1 VADEIRRLIDDM
13 GKIPQDLKVKLRKPL
28 REAGEG
34 VRNRAR
40 LNASWSKKIPLATR
54 VSVGFTKRN
63 PGVSVQVN
71 KNRAPNARPFEHG
84 GAPGSFRHPVF
95 GHRDRPWEEQKA
107 RPFLYKAAAEEAPEA
122 ERKIAEAVDKVTRDA
137 GFH

>member
-1 VADEIRRLIDDM
+1 MADEIRRLIDDM
-13 GKIPQDLKVKLRKPL
+13 GKIPKDLKVKLRPEL
-28 REAGEG
+28 RAAGQI
-34 VRNRAR
+34 VRDRAR
-40 LNASWSKKIPLATR
+40 FNAAWSKKIPPATR

-63 PGVSVQVN
+63 PGVSVQVG

-84 GAPGSFRHPVF
+84 GREGSFRHPVF
-95 GHRDRPWEEQKA
+95 GHRDRWVSQKA

-122 ERKIAEAVDKVTRDA
+122 ERRIAAAVDKVTRDA